1 MVTDFSPELIDTFLS
16 RYVYC
21 EVLLTFL
28 TSLKLWQLLT
38 FPWIVLPLKENM
50 YFCVSVLLVS
60 FVVVQSLSRDSL
72 QPHGLQHTK
81 LLCSPPSPRVCSDS

>member
-1 MVTDFSPELIDTFLS
+1 MVTDFSPELTDTFLS

-38 FPWIVLPLKENM
+38 FPWIVLPLKEYM
-50 YFCVSVLLVS
+50 YFCVSVLPVS
-60 FVVVQSLSRDSL
+60 FVVVQSLSR
-72 QPHGLQHTK
+72 
-81 LLCSPPSPRVCSDS
+81 V